1 MLTVEE
7 FNDNLGDLIAVAD
20 GTGRVNADRTAC
32 TVDQAGREGMEEY
45 GKGVA
50 EVTRLCAVLA
60 SKNAEVEHE

>member
-20 GTGRVNADRTAC
+20 GTGRVNADMTPC
-32 TVDQAGREGMEEY
+32 TIAQARREVVEEY
-45 GKGVA
+45 GKVVA